1 VRIIKRVVVVLLV
14 VVVVGLALGLGAVAW
29 ITNRAMPQTSGTLQ
43 VAGLDAAVTVD
54 RDISGIASITA
65 TTPHDLFVAQGYVH
79 AQERMWQM
87 EVWRRISAGR
97 LSEIFG
103 ASSLDRDRFIRTLG
117 WRQAAERDLAG
128 LSSETRAILE
138 AYAEGVNAW
147 LDANRGNLGLAF
159 LVTGDR
165 PEPWT
170 VLDSLTW
177 GKVQAWNL
185 GGNMDRELFRFLA
198 DARLGDP
205 ARTDEL
211 FPTREGAPVIVA
223 SPGEPTT
230 MGATDP
236 AAPDPSWTAPGP
248 TDAPPSPVLPTPD
261 PRSTASTVAVTAEQA
276 RAWRDVASLGDQV
289 LGLAGLDLSGG
300 GLASDHGIGS
310 NNWVVA
316 PSHSGSGGALLA
328 NDPHL
333 GISMPSVWFI
343 NGLHCATV
351 DDACPFDVAGVSF
364 PGVPGVVLGHNARI
378 AWGATNAGPD
388 VQDLVIE
395 TVDPADPNHYIG
407 PGGASLPFTIRN
419 ETITVSGGGT
429 VSLAVRETVH
439 GPILN
444 DVDKRL
450 VDSPLMALRWSAIQP
465 AAAPDR
471 TYEAILGLDKARNF
485 DEFRAALAKYGAP
498 SQNFVYADV
507 DGHIG
512 YQMPGYVPVRS
523 DPNDRGDRPVDG
535 ASGSSEWLD
544 PIPFG
549 DLPWALDP
557 PEGWIVTA
565 NNAIV
570 DQGYRHFIGQDWD
583 PGYRAERIIDLIN
596 ELDPDG
602 LTLPEMNGIQND
614 TSPLRARDVVVQL
627 DELLPATA
635 DGATIADRIA
645 TWAGDCAV
653 DSLGCSAY
661 MAWEYRVLRDIFDD
675 DLGPLARDYVG
686 SPDSWVAL
694 DTLLADP
701 TSRWWDDSTT
711 GPLETAESIELR
723 AMDEAGAELRAAFG
737 DPDRWDW
744 GRLHTATFKEA
755 TIGTGSGIGPLEW
768 YFNDGPVPVPGAA
781 GAPDNTYYRLG
792 RAYPDPTDPDFK
804 PLGIGQ
810 LFTVTNLPSYRLVI
824 DMSDLDGARIVITTG
839 QSGTP
844 FASHYNDQVDPW
856 RTGGT
861 LPLPFTGDAVVA
873 TSVATLTLSP

>member
-1 VRIIKRVVVVLLV
+1 VRIVKRVIVVLLV
-14 VVVVGLALGLGAVAW
+14 VVVVGLAVGVGAVAW
-29 ITNRAMPQTSGTLQ
+29 ITSRALPQTTGTLH

-103 ASSLDRDRFIRTLG
+103 AGSLDQDRFIRTLG
-117 WRQAAERDLAG
+117 WRQAAQRDLAG
-128 LSSETRAILE
+128 LSSETRGILE
-138 AYAEGVNAW
+138 AYAQGVNAW

-159 LVTGDR
+159 LITGDR
-165 PEPWT
+165 PEPWS

-211 FPTREGAPVIVA
+211 FPTREGAPVIVP

-230 MGATDP
+230 MGAT
-236 AAPDPSWTAPGP
+236 A
-248 TDAPPSPVLPTPD
+248 PTPA
-261 PRSTASTVAVTAEQA
+261 PSTTPVAVTDEQA
-276 RAWRDVASLGDQV
+276 RAWRDVASLGDQL
-289 LGLAGLDLSGG
+289 LGLAGLDVSGG
-300 GLASDHGIGS
+300 ELGSDHGIGS
-310 NNWVVA
+310 NDWVVA
-316 PSHSGSGGALLA
+316 PAHSATGGALLA

-351 DDACPFDVAGVSF
+351 SEQCPFDVSGVSF

-378 AWGATNAGPD
+378 AWGATNAAPE
-388 VQDLVIE
+388 VQDRVIE
-395 TVDPADPNHYIG
+395 TVDPADPSHYIG
-407 PGGASLPFTIRN
+407 PDGASVPFTVRD

-471 TYEAILGLDKARNF
+471 TYEAILGLDAADNF
-485 DEFRAALAKYGAP
+485 DEFRAALSKYGAP

-512 YQMPGYVPVRS
+512 YQVPGYVPVRS
-523 DPNDRGDRPVDG
+523 DPNARGDRPVDG
-535 ASGSSEWLD
+535 ASGSSEWLE
-544 PIPFG
+544 PIPFQ

-570 DQGYRHFIGQDWD
+570 DQGYRHFLGQDWD

-596 ELDPDG
+596 DLDPDG
-602 LTLPEMNGIQND
+602 LTLAEMSGIQND

-627 DELLPATA
+627 DELLPTTA

-645 TWAGDCAV
+645 TWTGDCAV
-653 DSLGCSAY
+653 DSFGCAAY
-661 MAWEYRVLRDIFDD
+661 MAWEYRVLRDVFDD

-686 SPDSWVAL
+686 SPNSWVAL
-694 DTLLADP
+694 DGLLADP
-701 TSRWWDDSTT
+701 TSPWWDDSTT
-711 GPLETAESIELR
+711 APLETAETIELR

-768 YFNDGPVPVPGAA
+768 YFNDGPVAVPGVA
-781 GAPDNTYYRLG
+781 GAPDNTYYRLS
-792 RAYPDPTDPDFK
+792 RAYRDPTDPDFK

-824 DMSDLDGARIVITTG
+824 DLADLDGARIVITTG
-839 QSGTP
+839 QSGSP
-844 FASHYNDQVDPW
+844 FASHYNDQIDPW

-861 LPLPFTGDAVVA
+861 LPLPFTREAVAAA
-873 TSVATLTLSP
+873 TVATLTLSP

>member
-1 VRIIKRVVVVLLV
+1 MRVVKLVVVVLLV
-14 VVVVGLALGLGAVAW
+14 VVVVGVAVGVGAVAW
-29 ITNRAMPQTSGTLQ
+29 ITNRAMPQTTGTLH

-54 RDISGIASITA
+54 RDLSGIASISA

-87 EVWRRISAGR
+87 EVWRHISAGR

-103 ASSLDRDRFIRTLG
+103 AGSLDEDRFIRTLG
-117 WRQAAERDLAG
+117 WRQAAERDLAA
-128 LSSETRAILE
+128 LSSETRDILD

-159 LVTGDR
+159 LITGDR

-185 GGNMDRELFRFLA
+185 GGNMDHELFRFLA

-211 FPTREGAPVIVA
+211 FPTREGAPVIVP

-236 AAPDPSWTAPGP
+236 APRR
-248 TDAPPSPVLPTPD
+248 APPTRGRPT
-261 PRSTASTVAVTAEQA
+261 TAAVAAITEEQA
-276 RAWRDVASLGDQV
+276 RAWRDVASLGDE
-289 LGLAGLDLSGG
+289 LLALAGLDVSGG

-310 NNWVVA
+310 NDWVVA
-316 PSHSGSGGALLA
+316 PSKSATGGALLA

-333 GISMPSVWFI
+333 GISMPSVWYI

-351 DDACPFDVAGVSF
+351 GEACPFDVAGVSF

-378 AWGATNAGPD
+378 AWGATNADPD

-395 TVDPADPNHYIG
+395 TVDPADPTRYIG
-407 PGGASLPFTIRN
+407 PDGTSLPFTTRT

-471 TYEAILGLDKARNF
+471 TYEAILGLDTAANF
-485 DEFRAALAKYGAP
+485 DQFRAALSKYGAP

-544 PIPFG
+544 PIPFQ

-570 DQGYRHFIGQDWD
+570 DQGYPHFLGQDWD

-596 ELDPDG
+596 DYDQDG
-602 LTLPEMNGIQND
+602 LTLQEMSGIQND

-627 DELLPATA
+627 DELLPTTA

-653 DSLGCSAY
+653 DSNGCSAY
-661 MAWEYRVLRDIFDD
+661 MAWEYRVLRDVFDD

-694 DTLLADP
+694 DGLLADP
-701 TSRWWDDSTT
+701 TSPWWDDSTT
-711 GPLETAESIELR
+711 APLETAEMIELR

-737 DPDRWDW
+737 DPDHWDW

-768 YFNDGPVPVPGAA
+768 YFNVGPVAVPGAA
-781 GAPDNTYYRLG
+781 GAPDNTYSRLS

-824 DMSDLDGARIVITTG
+824 DLSDLDGARIVITTG
-839 QSGTP
+839 QSGNP
-844 FASHYNDQVDPW
+844 FANHYNDQIDPW
-856 RTGGT
+856 RTGGS
-861 LPLPFTGDAVVA
+861 LSLPFTGDAVVT